1 MEHLFVFLCILWS
14 VMGKVLKIMTRNI
27 DSVKVNRIKS
37 LGMTVFEVFTIYK
50 YKDLLQLIDPFLPL
64 SLQLIK
70 ENFKIM
76 ASVECLKQ
84 SQDMVMAYSIH
95 WWKHRGENRITLW
108 CVGNCF
114 SKLTACW
121 RISAF
126 ICWVSIQF
134 APLLLFQVE

>member
-1 MEHLFVFLCILWS
+1 
-14 VMGKVLKIMTRNI
+14 MGKVLKIMTRNI

-70 ENFKIM
+70 ESFKIM

-84 SQDMVMAYSIH
+84 SQDMVMAYSIY
-95 WWKHRGENRITLW
+95 W
-108 CVGNCF
+108 
-114 SKLTACW
+114 
-121 RISAF
+121 
-126 ICWVSIQF
+126 
-134 APLLLFQVE
+134 

>member
-1 MEHLFVFLCILWS
+1 
-14 VMGKVLKIMTRNI
+14 MGKVLKIMTRNI

-70 ENFKIM
+70 ESFKIM

-84 SQDMVMAYSIH
+84 SQDMIMAYSIH
-95 WWKHRGENRITLW
+95 W
-108 CVGNCF
+108 
-114 SKLTACW
+114 
-121 RISAF
+121 
-126 ICWVSIQF
+126 
-134 APLLLFQVE
+134 